1 LAGKYSKNNRLDGW
15 YESCF
20 LSIIEGR
27 LPRRDLRPLP
37 HNNLLT
43 IGENKMN
50 SLKILG
56 SMALLLVSASAMA
69 AIADVTSVPE
79 PATLGLL
86 GLGLAAIAAARR
98 KR

>member
-1 LAGKYSKNNRLDGW
+1 MSCALGTNPALDPASKGNCIDGTCGH
-15 YESCF
+15 Y
-20 LSIIEGR
+20 R
-27 LPRRDLRPLP
+27 T
-37 HNNLLT
+37 T
-43 IGENKMN
+43 IHKTVGENKMN

-56 SMALLLVSASAMA
+56 SIAMLLVSVSAMA
-69 AIADVTSVPE
+69 SMVDAAVTVPE

>member
-1 LAGKYSKNNRLDGW
+1 MSYELGTNPASHTTSKGNSLDGTCGH
-15 YESCF
+15 YRTT
-20 LSIIEGR
+20 I
-27 LPRRDLRPLP
+27 
-37 HNNLLT
+37 HKT

-56 SMALLLVSASAMA
+56 SIAMLLVSVSAMA
-69 AIADVTSVPE
+69 VTVGTDSVSVPE

-86 GLGLAAIAAARR
+86 ALGLAGLAAARR